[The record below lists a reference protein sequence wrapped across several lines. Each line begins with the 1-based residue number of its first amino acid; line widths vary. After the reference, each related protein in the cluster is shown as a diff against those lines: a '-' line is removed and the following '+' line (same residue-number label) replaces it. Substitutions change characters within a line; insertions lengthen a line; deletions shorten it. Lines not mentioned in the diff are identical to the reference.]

1 MMTVLELVC
10 CWVLQMQ
17 TVMLGNRSHIRGR
30 QFGDNESL
38 PNCKLVMSKFG
49 TSKFSHCDAIS
60 WLPTTSVNF
69 ANVIA
74 LASLVSNGLLGST
87 SFYVQRG
94 VVNSKEGPMTVWETK
109 YDTWERHWLCCLIS
123 CLGFRV

>member
-49 TSKFSHCDAIS
+49 TSKLQLNKSTCMCWRAVMDKNNQSYDPNSQH
-60 WLPTTSVNF
+60 W
-69 ANVIA
+69 
-74 LASLVSNGLLGST
+74 SL
-87 SFYVQRG
+87 Q
-94 VVNSKEGPMTVWETK
+94 
-109 YDTWERHWLCCLIS
+109 I
-123 CLGFRV
+123 